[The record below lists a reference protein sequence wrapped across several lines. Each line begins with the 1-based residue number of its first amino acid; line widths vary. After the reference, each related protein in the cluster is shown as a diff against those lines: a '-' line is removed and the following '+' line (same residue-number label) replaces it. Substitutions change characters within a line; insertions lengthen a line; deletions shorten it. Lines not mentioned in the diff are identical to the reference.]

1 LIYIAGV
8 FRNNKWQSSVLYPY
22 FFQLT
27 IVKGF
32 CEGVEQLVEER
43 MEARVDLVRGEE
55 YNLSILRAEN
65 APIA

>member
-1 LIYIAGV
+1 
-8 FRNNKWQSSVLYPY
+8 
-22 FFQLT
+22 
-27 IVKGF
+27 VKGF

-43 MEARVDLVRGEE
+43 MEERVDLVRGEE